1 MDNAH
6 TRKVGAARHDKACR
20 IQAARREGLRVA
32 GIKPDGTVV
41 VYDGGENPLTPVDGL
56 IGGSEDADAFRWGD
70 GDG

>member
-1 MDNAH
+1 MTKRVAF
-6 TRKVGAARHDKACR
+6 TQAQVRRT

-41 VYDGGENPLTPVDGL
+41 VYDGGENPLAQLDGL
-56 IGGSEDADAFRWGD
+56 MGGSEDTGAVRWGD